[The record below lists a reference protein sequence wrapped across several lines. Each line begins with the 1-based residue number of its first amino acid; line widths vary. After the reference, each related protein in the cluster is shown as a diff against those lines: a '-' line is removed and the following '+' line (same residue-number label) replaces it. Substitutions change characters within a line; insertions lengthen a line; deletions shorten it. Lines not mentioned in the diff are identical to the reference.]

1 MEATL
6 RTIVFVV
13 GLICVLEGIVIV
25 IKPNFYRQAVG
36 VLLKGKMVYISPPL
50 KTAFGIL
57 FLVAATSC
65 AKPAILIIL
74 GIITCTAGIAMF
86 MMGPAKL
93 KRFLNWWKMR
103 GDWFLRLLGVVAV
116 VLGLLI
122 SYAAGVG
129 GGA

>member
-25 IKPNFYRQAVG
+25 IKPGFYRQAIRVF
-36 VLLKGKMVYISPPL
+36 LKGKLVYASPPL
-50 KTAFGIL
+50 KTAFGVL

-65 AKPAILIIL
+65 AKPAIIIAL
-74 GIITCTAGIAMF
+74 GLITCAAGIAMF
-86 MMGPAKL
+86 MMGSAKL

-103 GDWFLRLLGVVAV
+103 PDWFLRLLGVVAV
-116 VLGLLI
+116 LLGVLI
-122 SYAAGVG
+122 IYAVG
-129 GGA
+129 IADRA

>member
-13 GLICVLEGIVIV
+13 GLVCVLEGIVIV
-25 IKPNFYRQAVG
+25 IKPGFYRQAIG
-36 VLLKGKMVYISPPL
+36 IFLKGRMVYVSPPL
-50 KTAFGIL
+50 KTAFGVL

-65 AKPAILIIL
+65 ARPAIIIAL
-74 GIITCTAGIAMF
+74 GLITCAAGIAMF
-86 MMGPAKL
+86 MMGFARL

-122 SYAAGVG
+122 IYSAGFG
-129 GGA
+129 NAG

>member
-25 IKPNFYRQAVG
+25 IKPGFYRQAVG
-36 VLLKGKMVYISPPL
+36 MFLKGKMAYVSPPL
-50 KTAFGIL
+50 KTAFGVL

-65 AKPAILIIL
+65 AKPAIIIVL
-74 GIITCTAGIAMF
+74 GLITCTAGIAMF
-86 MMGPAKL
+86 MMGLAKL

-103 GDWFLRLLGVVAV
+103 PDWLLRLMGVVAV
-116 VLGLLI
+116 LLGLLI
-122 SYAAGVG
+122 IYAAGL
-129 GGA
+129 GARA

>member
-13 GLICVLEGIVIV
+13 GLVCALEGIVIV
-25 IKPNFYRQAVG
+25 IKPGFYRQAIGIFLNGRMAYV
-36 VLLKGKMVYISPPL
+36 SPPL
-50 KTAFGIL
+50 KTAFGVL

-65 AKPAILIIL
+65 AKPAVLIVL
-74 GIITCTAGIAMF
+74 GLITCAVGIAMF
-86 MMGPAKL
+86 MMGLEKL

-103 GDWFLRLLGVVAV
+103 PDWFLRLMGVAAV

-122 SYAAGVG
+122 VYAAGLG
-129 GGA
+129 GRP